1 MPTLKQVEALTWI
14 IRTGSF
20 ERAALRLNTTQSTI
34 SKRIQELEQS
44 VGAPVFDRNNRSAR
58 LTECGE
64 HILALGEEM
73 LAVHQKMLEFSTGA
87 LPARRLRIG
96 VTELSAFTW
105 LARFVTSMQHEFPM
119 ISVEPVVEHSRTLFE
134 NLLYGNFDLIVVPD
148 TFTEPRIETIPVA
161 DVANSWFS
169 RAGLVTHKRTL
180 DVADLASF
188 TLLVQGSRS
197 GSGLFYSSWF
207 KSQGAIFSHTIT
219 TDSLVALVGLTMA
232 GVGISYLP
240 HDCFMDMV
248 KEGKMAV
255 VKTKPKLPAV
265 PYVILRQK
273 EPMTR
278 SMSAVIE
285 LMRSSCDFGHQFQT

>member
-14 IRTGSF
+14 VRTGSF
-20 ERAALRLNTTQSTI
+20 ERAAARLNTTQSTI
-34 SKRIQELEQS
+34 SKRIHDLEEA

-73 LAVHQKMLEFSTGA
+73 LAVHQKMLAFRTGA
-87 LPARRLRIG
+87 PPARRLRIG

-105 LARFVTSMQHEFPM
+105 LARFVTAMQQEFPTV
-119 ISVEPVVEHSRTLFE
+119 SVEPVVEHSRTLFE
-134 NLLYGNFDLIVVPD
+134 HLLYGNFDLIVVPN
-148 TFTEPRIETIPVA
+148 TFVEPKIEAIPVA
-161 DVANSWFS
+161 EVANAWFS
-169 RAGLVTHKRTL
+169 RSGLVTHKRAL

-197 GSGLFYSSWF
+197 GTGLFYSSWF
-207 KSQGAIFSHTIT
+207 KSQGALFNHTIT

-240 HDCFMDMV
+240 QDCFMDMV
-248 KEGKMAV
+248 KEGKMGV
-255 VKTKPKLPAV
+255 VKTRPKLPPV
-265 PYVILRQK
+265 PYAILRQK
-273 EPMTR
+273 EPLGR
-278 SMSAVIE
+278 SMEAFIDLVKAY
-285 LMRSSCDFGHQFQT
+285 CDFGHQFQT